1 LPGLITIKKN
11 LQTLDFWEITQTKVV
26 LFDTG
31 QSGYLSVIQRIMKR
45 AINFMGNFQGGKRSP
60 VSGKKK
66 TKLSKKLPRENKN
79 LKNTT
84 YSKQISYS

>member
-1 LPGLITIKKN
+1 
-11 LQTLDFWEITQTKVV
+11 
-26 LFDTG
+26 
-31 QSGYLSVIQRIMKR
+31 MKR

-66 TKLSKKLPRENKN
+66 KKKKKKKSKKFTPEKKN
-79 LKNTT
+79 LKNTS